1 MSALDDPKT
10 TADEDPE
17 AGQEPTTPHEDND
30 NDDAPCEI
38 PETIDEVSLPVSP
51 RPRPRLPI
59 SDQPP
64 AAVSDQPPILSDVS
78 PTSSS
83 AAYRES
89 LWLDDADLC
98 QLQTLRESTPS
109 QGSPGTTAAEVSS
122 LPGDISPV
130 SGSLC
135 SDHTEHTALLK
146 PAVAAVVSAASA
158 TGSAASLEQ
167 PVSDQNTLI

>member
-1 MSALDDPKT
+1 MSALDDQKST
-10 TADEDPE
+10 TDDDPE
-17 AGQEPTTPHEDND
+17 AGQEPAVALEDD
-30 NDDAPCEI
+30 DDDDAPCEI
-38 PETIDEVSLPVSP
+38 PETIDEVSLPMSP
-51 RPRPRLPI
+51 RPRPRLPL
-59 SDQPP
+59 SEAPP
-64 AAVSDQPPILSDVS
+64 AVTDQPPILSDVS

-89 LWLDDADLC
+89 LWLDEADLC

-122 LPGDISPV
+122 LPGDLSPA

-146 PAVAAVVSAASA
+146 PAVAATVTIA
-158 TGSAASLEQ
+158 TGSAVSLEQ
-167 PVSDQNTLI
+167 PTSDQNTLI